1 MLKSRQVKI
10 LSTLIGFEEGISVF
24 DLANYLNCS
33 TKTIN
38 NEIVE
43 INELLGKSGQILM
56 SPERK
61 LILEQYDVNLVQ
73 TIRDSFSQNI
83 EEYYDYDRTHRVLLI
98 LFYEDDYLSM
108 ESLANKLYISK
119 SALSKLFNRSWRL
132 REYVEVNPTKGL
144 RINWKEKKKRNFIS
158 KNYLL
163 SEVFETYVASDVDF
177 SKLDKILLAELGPLF
192 ISHEYY
198 ISGGSMNLFR
208 VYLIVSIMRSMDP
221 KKQLEKESEIEISS
235 LMQDIQRL
243 LEKEFDI
250 KLNTNDLFACQ
261 RKLNELNVL
270 NSANRVLDK
279 KKIEELNR
287 KYDVFIRRVELLFQ
301 IKIEMNETQYQ
312 QFILHMYKLL
322 IRHENNTDVQNFS
335 KRDIN
340 TNYPFTALVIRD
352 IFCPIFELSVAE
364 SELSFVILYF
374 AQFLEVDKDTKLLLV
389 SDAPASLIVDIK
401 RKITDLKQIEFES
414 LPTYYFE
421 SISKNE
427 YDVIITTEMEVVTE
441 DPKILLISSIISKQ
455 ELYIIDQYV
464 AAVVSK
470 NRNNRFNDIEKLYYK
485 LEQIHLLSM
494 QDFIDSHDVGNIQE
508 YDIVLNHDCAL
519 FMTLR
524 DDESFI
530 NVYELSKSVLYKD
543 KQIKKIVYSNYNVEI
558 QSSESFFSYIRH
570 LIQK

>member
-1 MLKSRQVKI
+1 M
-10 LSTLIGFEEGISVF
+10 
-24 DLANYLNCS
+24 NCS

-270 NSANRVLDK
+270 NSANRILDK

-519 FMTLR
+519 FMTLH
-524 DDESFI
+524 DEKVLLMFM
-530 NVYELSKSVLYKD
+530 NCLSRYYIKTSKLKKLYIPIIMSK
-543 KQIKKIVYSNYNVEI
+543 YN
-558 QSSESFFSYIRH
+558 QANHSSPTFDI
-570 LIQK
+570 